1 MAESSPPAREPSA
14 ESPTSIDEYLAGF
27 PAEVRDRLQSVRETI
42 AGAAPQ
48 ACETISYRIPTFTLH
63 GNLVHFGA
71 FKRHIGLYPGASAI
85 AAFRADLAGYRT
97 ARGSIQFPFDQP
109 MPLALIGKIVRFR
122 VEQSAQS

>member
-27 PAEVRDRLQSVRETI
+27 PAEVRDRLQSVR
-42 AGAAPQ
+42 A
-48 ACETISYRIPTFTLH
+48 
-63 GNLVHFGA
+63 
-71 FKRHIGLYPGASAI
+71 
-85 AAFRADLAGYRT
+85 